1 MLTHCCSTLLMQS
14 LAQVTVFCVIR
25 DVSPPVLH
33 EEILVL
39 RSTMSRKTCNY

>member
-1 MLTHCCSTLLMQS
+1 MLTHCCSTLLVES
-14 LAQVTVFCVIR
+14 LAEVTVFCVIR

-39 RSTMSRKTCNY
+39 RSTTLGKTCNY